1 MTEQEVFDKV
11 KAHLLQ
17 QNSKALYKGSGGVYK
32 AEDGKKCAVGCLIP
46 DELYEE
52 RFEGLG
58 VLTLLQESTKL
69 RELFEGVD
77 TVLLMDLMLIHD
89 TKDPIDWPECLNNL
103 AEAHALDY

>member
-17 QNSKALYKGSGGVYK
+17 QNSKALHKGGGCAYK

-46 DELYEE
+46 DELYQE
-52 RFEGLG
+52 RFENLG
-58 VLTLLQESTKL
+58 ISQLLEEATKL
-69 RELFEGVD
+69 RALLEGVD

-103 AEAHALDY
+103 AEAHALD